1 LGAESGEQRA
11 ESVDASLSPLLPLS
25 PSPTP
30 PLPAD
35 PWFYEKRARQEG
47 FAGIVGVDEAGR
59 GPLAGPVVAAA
70 VILPEDFDCVG
81 IRDSKAMTPTDR
93 DAAFER
99 IVGEALAVGTGVVG
113 PEVVD
118 EINILRAT
126 HRAMRAALD
135 DLGAGFDFI
144 LVDGL
149 PVPDL
154 PARSLAI
161 VRGDSKSASI
171 MAASIV
177 AKVTRDR
184 IMLDL
189 DRAYPEYGFR
199 SHKGYATRTHLDAI
213 DRCGPCPC
221 HRRSFSPVSERIAAC
236 RLPGL
241 G

>member
-1 LGAESGEQRA
+1 MEGREGLICGLADSETRRPA
-11 ESVDASLSPLLPLS
+11 D
-25 PSPTP
+25 SPTHG
-30 PLPAD
+30 LAAGAD
-35 PWFYEKRARQEG
+35 PWFYENRARQQG
-47 FAGIVGVDEAGR
+47 HVNIVGVDEAGR

-70 VILPEDFDCVG
+70 VMLPESFDCAG
-81 IRDSKAMTPTDR
+81 IRDSKAMTPTEREKAYDR
-93 DAAFER
+93 LIGGAS
-99 IVGEALAVGTGVVG
+99 AVGIGVIG
-113 PEVVD
+113 PDVID

-135 DLGAGFDFI
+135 DLGAELDFI
-144 LVDGL
+144 LIDGL

-154 PARSLAI
+154 PAHSLAI
-161 VRGDSKSASI
+161 VKGDSKSASI

-189 DRAYPEYGFR
+189 DRAYPEYGFG
-199 SHKGYATRTHLDAI
+199 SHKGYATRAHIEAI

-221 HRRSFSPVSERIAAC
+221 HRKSFSPVSERIAAC

-241 G
+241 E